1 MPAVTEF
8 AKRTG
13 DFPSL
18 SAADLQVLALTCQ
31 LQAET
36 AGPGSVRLQ
45 PPDKVR
51 SGLRSGDG
59 LRALLS
65 LALPTGAAQLQPAAP
80 RGHAAPRRLPPACQG
95 MGCDGDKE
103 GAWGVRGMGMWSLG
117 LLCVL
122 QHKRLRKG
130 QQQQHSP
137 NSSTELPDSAEFGS
151 FLFWRPPLPSIEDEL
166 QEMLVRLL
174 CLLPCIPAPW
184 RTQHQLPIS
193 TENTQHLQQ
202 LSGHR

>member
-51 SGLRSGDG
+51 
-59 LRALLS
+59 LS
-65 LALPTGAAQLQPAAP
+65 SSPRHPEATLHLAGFHLPA
-80 RGHAAPRRLPPACQG
+80 
-95 MGCDGDKE
+95 K
-103 GAWGVRGMGMWSLG
+103 
-117 LLCVL
+117 
-122 QHKRLRKG
+122 HKRPRKG
-130 QQQQHSP
+130 RQQHGP
-137 NSSTELPDSAEFGS
+137 DSSTELPDNAEFGS
-151 FLFWRPPLPSIEDEL
+151 FLYWRPPLPSIEDEL
-166 QEMLVRLL
+166 QEMLVRPQ
-174 CLLPCIPAPW
+174 CSLPRIPAPW
-184 RTQHQLPIS
+184 CTQHQPPIS

-202 LSGHR
+202 PSGHR

>member
-51 SGLRSGDG
+51 AGRGVGDG
-59 LRALLS
+59 QRALLS
-65 LALPTGAAQLQPAAP
+65 PALPTGAAQLQPAAP
-80 RGHAAPRRLPPACQG
+80 RGNAAPRRLPPACQG
-95 MGCDGDKE
+95 TGRGGDKE
-103 GAWGVRGMGMWSLG
+103 GRGG
-117 LLCVL
+117 
-122 QHKRLRKG
+122 
-130 QQQQHSP
+130 
-137 NSSTELPDSAEFGS
+137 
-151 FLFWRPPLPSIEDEL
+151 
-166 QEMLVRLL
+166 
-174 CLLPCIPAPW
+174 
-184 RTQHQLPIS
+184 
-193 TENTQHLQQ
+193 
-202 LSGHR
+202 